1 MSLMLQ
7 CCQSLIILVLLLG
20 FFEAL
25 VEMAFNFVETSVEFF
40 CSCSKYFRRR
50 EFTKP
55 NLFWRIESLPSEA
68 ALLFIRGI
76 LRLTLTSRHTS
87 VVGHPRHKRV
97 KRL

>member
-55 NLFWRIESLPSEA
+55 KFILENRVIALRSSLALYPWHLEVNLD
-68 ALLFIRGI
+68 
-76 LRLTLTSRHTS
+76 
-87 VVGHPRHKRV
+87 V
-97 KRL
+97 KAH